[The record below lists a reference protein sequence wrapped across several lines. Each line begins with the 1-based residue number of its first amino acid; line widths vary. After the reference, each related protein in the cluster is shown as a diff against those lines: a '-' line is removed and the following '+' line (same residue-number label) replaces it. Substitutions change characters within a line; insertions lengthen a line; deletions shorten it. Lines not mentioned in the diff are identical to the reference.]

1 MRNATPFFA
10 AFGPLL
16 FGRPP
21 RSFRAELEA
30 KTAQLSSLTQLYAA
44 FGSLIP
50 DVLLGRAEFGVGSR
64 LRRFSS
70 LITFWAFLLQV
81 LSPNAACREAVRKV
95 QAWWKLRHKKELSKH
110 TSAYCQARARL
121 PNEALLGIHEHLRQ
135 RLEGHVPQDQLWL
148 GRRVKIVDGTT
159 VSMPDTPQNQAAYP
173 QPSSQK
179 PGCGFPLM
187 KLVGIFSLAS
197 GALLHFAYE
206 HLRVHESQLL
216 RRLWSWLETGD
227 VLLADRGFCSYLTM
241 ASLLGRGIDSVMRLH
256 SARKVDFRRGQYLG
270 EDDRLVTWQKPAQ
283 RPATCS
289 PEDFAELPQTL
300 TLRLIRLHV
309 QPRGF
314 RTRLIVLVTTLLDA
328 KDYPAEAI
336 RALYLERWTVELHF
350 REIKTILRLDVL
362 RCLTPKMIEK
372 ELILHVIAYNLIR
385 SLMQHAALRH
395 RVCLARLSFKGALDS
410 LRHFADAV
418 QAAHGRPRKQAE
430 LLDYLL
436 ETIAADQ
443 VPHRPNRSEPR
454 AKKRRPKN
462 YQLLTKPRHQMGNLP
477 HRNRPG
483 QKRPK
488 SALS

>member
-1 MRNATPFFA
+1 
-10 AFGPLL
+10 
-16 FGRPP
+16 
-21 RSFRAELEA
+21 
-30 KTAQLSSLTQLYAA
+30 
-44 FGSLIP
+44 
-50 DVLLGRAEFGVGSR
+50 
-64 LRRFSS
+64 
-70 LITFWAFLLQV
+70 
-81 LSPNAACREAVRKV
+81 
-95 QAWWKLRHKKELSKH
+95 
-110 TSAYCQARARL
+110 
-121 PNEALLGIHEHLRQ
+121 
-135 RLEGHVPQDQLWL
+135 
-148 GRRVKIVDGTT
+148 
-159 VSMPDTPQNQAAYP
+159 
-173 QPSSQK
+173 
-179 PGCGFPLM
+179 
-187 KLVGIFSLAS
+187 
-197 GALLHFAYE
+197 
-206 HLRVHESQLL
+206 L
-216 RRLWSWLETGD
+216 RRLWERLETDD

-241 ASLLGRGIDSVMRLH
+241 AALLRRGVDSVMRLH
-256 SARKVDFRRGQYLG
+256 SARKVDFRRGRYLG

-283 RPATCS
+283 CPSTCS

-300 TLRLIRLHV
+300 ALRLIRLRV

-314 RTRLIVLVTTLLDA
+314 RTRLIVLATTLLDP
-328 KDYPAEAI
+328 KKYPADAL

-362 RCLTPKMIEK
+362 RCLSPKMIEK

-395 RVCLARLSFKGALDS
+395 RVCLARISFKGALDS

-436 ETIAADQ
+436 ETIAEDQ
-443 VPHRPNRSEPR
+443 LPHRPNRSEPR

-483 QKRPK
+483 KKRPK